1 MLGKLI
7 VEGAT
12 VELPWFDPNTL
23 NLVAEVSTKVITTT
37 TTTNTTT
44 TSITTTTTMQRCC
57 LGGESLQHGRS
68 SQDLRGGLWAQNE
81 PG

>member
-23 NLVAEVSTKVITTT
+23 NLVAEVSTKVIVITNITITTT
-37 TTTNTTT
+37 
-44 TSITTTTTMQRCC
+44 TTTTTMQRCC

>member
-23 NLVAEVSTKVITTT
+23 NLVAEVSIEVIVITNITIFT
-37 TTTNTTT
+37 TTTNTTINIT
-44 TSITTTTTMQRCC
+44 ITDINITTAIQRYCF
-57 LGGESLQHGRS
+57 
-68 SQDLRGGLWAQNE
+68 
-81 PG
+81 

>member
-23 NLVAEVSTKVITTT
+23 NLVAEVSTKVIV
-37 TTTNTTT
+37 
-44 TSITTTTTMQRCC
+44 ITTTTHYNAKMLFRRRKFTTW
-57 LGGESLQHGRS
+57 EVIPRS
-68 SQDLRGGLWAQNE
+68 AWWTVGSK
-81 PG
+81 

>member
-23 NLVAEVSTKVITTT
+23 NLVAEVSTKVIVITNITIT
-37 TTTNTTT
+37 TTTNTAL
-44 TSITTTTTMQRCC
+44 QRGC
-57 LGGESLQHGRS
+57 LGGENLQHWRS

-81 PG
+81 PGAGLT

>member
-23 NLVAEVSTKVITTT
+23 NLVAEVSTKVIVTTITTSTTTTTININKTITITNITFTT
-37 TTTNTTT
+37 TTTN
-44 TSITTTTTMQRCC
+44 ITTKPP
-57 LGGESLQHGRS
+57 LHFKEVV
-68 SQDLRGGLWAQNE
+68 
-81 PG
+81 

>member
-23 NLVAEVSTKVITTT
+23 NLVAEVSIEVIVITNITIF
-37 TTTNTTT
+37 TTTNTNTAINIT
-44 TSITTTTTMQRCC
+44 ITDINITTAIQRYCF
-57 LGGESLQHGRS
+57 
-68 SQDLRGGLWAQNE
+68 
-81 PG
+81 